1 MLRVKNSFGKKT
13 PFKYM
18 CYKMSQKFDLV
29 TKIKKN
35 VCTQIKKLSLKI
47 FTNNY

>member
-1 MLRVKNSFGKKT
+1 MLRVKTSFGKKT

-29 TKIKKN
+29 TKIKKKCMYSN
-35 VCTQIKKLSLKI
+35 KKIIS
-47 FTNNY
+47 